1 MGIYKL
7 YIVDLWIYWVGPM
20 TGGFLAAVIY
30 QSIFKARYILENTKN
45 KINKISEINLSIY
58 YKNVNVI
65 IQEFQLYL

>member
-1 MGIYKL
+1 MVIYKL

-45 KINKISEINLSIY
+45 HVKELNCSPKSI
-58 YKNVNVI
+58 
-65 IQEFQLYL
+65 